1 MKILQSKEPVKLSYF
16 QSKLC
21 VSKNTI
27 SKEFEMIEKWLN
39 KRELK
44 VIRKSRLGIIVDGS
58 EKNKRNA
65 IREITSETISTEDI
79 VNYVKKG
86 TASQLM
92 EMFMNREDLKSI
104 FKAKTTDEIIN
115 IINKYSNK

>member
-1 MKILQSKEPVKLSYF
+1 MKILQSKEPVKPSYF

-27 SKEFEMIEKWLN
+27 SKELELIEKWLN
-39 KRELK
+39 ERDLK
-44 VIRKSRLGIIVDGS
+44 VVRKSRLGIIVDGN
-58 EKNKRNA
+58 EDNKRKA

-86 TASQLM
+86 TA
-92 EMFMNREDLKSI
+92 KS
-104 FKAKTTDEIIN
+104 KIN
-115 IINKYSNK
+115 NLQFNTLFSDIDIDFIDSLIKSAEVELNK